1 MWGLQTA
8 CIYGSFDVSSFW
20 NCWHMSAHSRRYK
33 VPPQCFLE
41 FRLECVFKQQV
52 LFGVTCTATSNNM
65 VARHLKHLLREV
77 SDSDVSWQP
86 QDIPENITEGISLL
100 PQSHLE
106 GGVTELIE
114 FGNTDFLG
122 PHLLYLLLFVFIM
135 DVHSRIISNRQ
146 MAT

>member
-1 MWGLQTA
+1 
-8 CIYGSFDVSSFW
+8 
-20 NCWHMSAHSRRYK
+20 MSAHSRRYK